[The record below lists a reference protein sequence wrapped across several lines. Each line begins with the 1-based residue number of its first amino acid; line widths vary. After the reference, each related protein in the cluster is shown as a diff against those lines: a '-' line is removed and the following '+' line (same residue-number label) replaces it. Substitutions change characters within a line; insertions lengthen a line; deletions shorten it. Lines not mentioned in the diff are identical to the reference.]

1 MIDRITEEFFDSG
14 KSFDEFLEEAT
25 EDEVKRFQLY
35 YRKSAK
41 RFSAEQFRIDVDY
54 PINLVVAA
62 TTWCWDSQTNLPI
75 LVHIANN
82 SPNINLK
89 IFNKD
94 NYPFLITKVNNG
106 EKIPQV
112 LIFTKDF
119 YYLDRW
125 VERSTITYQLYA
137 KLRKQFGWTE
147 ETKDEFL
154 KQYRREFL
162 QNQQSIEQSVIDE
175 IRTLVKRADAVSSAT
190 SRFSK

>member
-1 MIDRITEEFFDSG
+1 M
-14 KSFDEFLEEAT
+14 
-25 EDEVKRFQLY
+25 
-35 YRKSAK
+35 
-41 RFSAEQFRIDVDY
+41 
-54 PINLVVAA
+54 
-62 TTWCWDSQTNLPI
+62 
-75 LVHIANN
+75 
-82 SPNINLK
+82 
-89 IFNKD
+89 
-94 NYPFLITKVNNG
+94 NNG

-154 KQYRREFL
+154 KQYRKEFL